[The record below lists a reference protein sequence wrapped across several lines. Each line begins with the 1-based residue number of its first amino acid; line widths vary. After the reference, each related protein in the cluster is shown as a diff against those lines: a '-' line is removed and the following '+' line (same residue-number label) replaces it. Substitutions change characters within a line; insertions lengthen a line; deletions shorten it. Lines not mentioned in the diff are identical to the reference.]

1 MSGET
6 AGRWGRAVV
15 VGGGFAG
22 LVAARV
28 LADRFDEVT
37 VLEQDQ
43 VTPETGV
50 HPHAPQGWHAHA
62 LLAKGAEV
70 LERLFPGLRAE
81 LREQGAP
88 VYDYGERVSFLL
100 PTGYAPRARTGVLI
114 QSFTRDLLERGIRR
128 RVLTLPQVR
137 SVAPVRC
144 EQLTAGPDG
153 RVTGVRYRVL
163 GDEGAGAGAAAG
175 AELVELE
182 ADLVVDAS
190 GRSGRLEDRLRAF
203 GVHAPAPR
211 VLDARITYTT
221 VHLPRPDG
229 LDYDVAY
236 QMTFAPGI
244 PRGGVLLAVEHG
256 RWTCS
261 LFGYGDQT
269 PPTDPEGYLDF
280 AHSLGNPHLGEQLA
294 DRAGGEP
301 VHRYTNVN
309 SRWFQYHRSHDW
321 PERLVS
327 LGDAVCVFDPVYGQ
341 GLTVAAL
348 EADLLRRM
356 LAERRDAGKG
366 LDGLARRY
374 QRGVARVVLAPWTVS
389 GNSDLMWDPEHRPL
403 GARIAHAYNRR
414 LFAAAVHD
422 PAVWA
427 RFARVVNMVASPATL
442 FHPSVLAKVL
452 RPGADRRAASTLPAG
467 TPHPAPAQAGAQ
479 SVSAGQA
486 GADASD

>member
-6 AGRWGRAVV
+6 GRRWGRAVV

-28 LADRFDEVT
+28 LADRFEEVT
-37 VLEQDQ
+37 VLEQDP

-62 LLAKGAEV
+62 LLARGAEV
-70 LERLFPGLRAE
+70 LERFFPGLRAE
-81 LREQGAP
+81 LGEHGAP

-137 SVAPVRC
+137 SLAPVRC
-144 EQLTAGPDG
+144 EELMVGPDG
-153 RVTGVRYRVL
+153 RVTGVRYRPV
-163 GDEGAGAGAAAG
+163 GGEGGHASGPEGLFA
-175 AELVELE
+175 LE

-190 GRSGRLEDRLRAF
+190 GRSGRFEERLRAL

-221 VHLPRPDG
+221 VHFPRPEG
-229 LDYDVAY
+229 LDYDIAY
-236 QMTFAPGI
+236 QMTFAPDI
-244 PRGGVLLAVEHG
+244 PRGGVLLAVERG
-256 RWTCS
+256 RWACS

-269 PPTDPEGYLDF
+269 PPTDPEGYLEF

-294 DRAGGEP
+294 DRTGAEQ

-309 SRWFQYHRSHDW
+309 SRWFQYHRSNDW
-321 PERLVS
+321 PERLVA

-356 LAERRDAGKG
+356 LAERRDSGRG

-374 QRGVARVVLAPWTVS
+374 QRGVARVLLAPWTVS
-389 GNSDLMWDPEHRPL
+389 GNSDLMWDPENRPL

-427 RFARVVNMVASPATL
+427 RFAQVVNMVASPATL

-452 RPGADRRAASTLPAG
+452 RPGAALRATGALPAG
-467 TPHPAPAQAGAQ
+467 PSRSASAPAEP
-479 SVSAGQA
+479 VTAGQA
-486 GADASD
+486 AADLSD

>member
-6 AGRWGRAVV
+6 AGRRGRAVV

-37 VLEQDQ
+37 VLEQDP

-62 LLAKGAEV
+62 LLARGAEV

-81 LREQGAP
+81 LGEQGAP
-88 VYDYGERVSFLL
+88 VYDYGERISFLL

-114 QSFTRDLLERGIRR
+114 QSFTRDVLERGIRR

-137 SVAPVRC
+137 SLAPVRC
-144 EQLTAGPDG
+144 EELIAGPDG
-153 RVTGVRYRVL
+153 RVTGVRYRPV
-163 GDEGAGAGAAAG
+163 GGAAG
-175 AELVELE
+175 HETPVELE

-190 GRSGRLEDRLRAF
+190 GRSGRLEDRLRAL

-221 VHLPRPDG
+221 VHFPRPDG

-236 QMTFAPGI
+236 QMTFAPDI

-261 LFGYGDQT
+261 LFGYDDQA
-269 PPTDPEGYLDF
+269 PPTDAEGYLDF
-280 AHSLGNPHLGEQLA
+280 AHSLGNPHLAEQLA
-294 DRAGGEP
+294 DRTGAEP

-309 SRWFQYHRSHDW
+309 SRWFQYHRSRNW
-321 PERLVS
+321 PERLIA

-356 LAERRDAGKG
+356 LGQRQDAAGG

-374 QRGVARVVLAPWTVS
+374 QRGVARVLLAPWTIS
-389 GNSDLMWDPEHRPL
+389 GNSDLMWDPEHRPI

-442 FHPSVLAKVL
+442 FHPSVLARVL
-452 RPGADRRAASTLPAG
+452 RPGTAHRVP
-467 TPHPAPAQAGAQ
+467 PAPAARTPSAVATQARARE
-479 SVSAGQA
+479 
-486 GADASD
+486 